1 MSYSGGS
8 VGTYAMFGLN
18 GQVECSGNVYN
29 YATTA
34 PNEDFNKQLL
44 NYAPD
49 PAGEVIFSHGGCAA
63 H

>member
-1 MSYSGGS
+1 
-8 VGTYAMFGLN
+8 LN

-49 PAGEVIFSHGGCAA
+49 PAGEVIFSHGGCGA